1 MIISETPSASGG
13 WSLCAF
19 LKSHPAMTCRPAS
32 SDSLAANVLGA
43 VLRHISGAR
52 LEVNMLAPMLT
63 RWLPARWQIIA
74 LLPALAL
81 LAYGCGDTSPPTP
94 PVPTATP
101 TPINPQAILDD
112 CGRAMSELASFRFR
126 IEHDDDGG
134 TPLDQGMTL
143 TEASGSVE
151 NPDRLAVDFS
161 GTAGS
166 FAVKGSLI
174 AVGEDVY
181 MTNPL
186 SGEWH
191 AVSSALNPLEFFEPS
206 QGIADIL
213 SQVRDATLISHD
225 ASEYRIGGKIPAS
238 ALTPLFGETETQS
251 SVDVTLTI
259 DRANLYL
266 TRARLEGRIPPSEAY
281 GIARTI
287 TLSKFNE
294 QLDIAASLPP

>member
-1 MIISETPSASGG
+1 MITSETPSASGG

-19 LKSHPAMTCRPAS
+19 HKPRNAMYS
-32 SDSLAANVLGA
+32 VSIQVLG
-43 VLRHISGAR
+43 
-52 LEVNMLAPMLT
+52 
-63 RWLPARWQIIA
+63 IIA

-81 LAYGCGDTSPPTP
+81 LLYGCGDTSPPA
-94 PVPTATP
+94 PTATP
-101 TPINPQAILDD
+101 THINPQAILDD
-112 CGRAMSELASFRFR
+112 CGRAMSELASFRFH

-134 TPLDQGMTL
+134 TPLEQGMTL

-151 NPDRLAVDFS
+151 NPDSLTVDFN

-213 SQVRDATLISHD
+213 SQVRDAMLISHD
-225 ASEYRIGGKIPAS
+225 ATEYRVGGNLPAS
-238 ALTPLFGETETQS
+238 ALTPLFGEIETQS

-259 DRANLYL
+259 GRADLYL
-266 TRARLEGRIPPSEAY
+266 TRARLEGRITPSEAD

-294 QLDIAASLPP
+294 QVDIVAPDGG

>member
-1 MIISETPSASGG
+1 
-13 WSLCAF
+13 
-19 LKSHPAMTCRPAS
+19 
-32 SDSLAANVLGA
+32 
-43 VLRHISGAR
+43 
-52 LEVNMLAPMLT
+52 MLAPMLT

-81 LAYGCGDTSPPTP
+81 LTYLPYGCSETSPPAT

-112 CGRAMSELASFRFR
+112 CARAMSELASFRFR

-143 TEASGSVE
+143 TEASGGVE
-151 NPDRLAVDFS
+151 NPDRLTVDFS

-225 ASEYRIGGKIPAS
+225 AAEYRIGGKLPAS

-251 SVDVTLTI
+251 TVDVTLTI
-259 DRANLYL
+259 DSADLYL
-266 TRARLEGRIPPSEAY
+266 TRARLEGRITPNEAD
-281 GIARTI
+281 GIVRAI
-287 TLSKFNE
+287 TLSGFDGPV
-294 QLDIAASLPP
+294 DIAAPDGG

>member
-19 LKSHPAMTCRPAS
+19 LKSHPAMYS
-32 SDSLAANVLGA
+32 VSIQVVG
-43 VLRHISGAR
+43 
-52 LEVNMLAPMLT
+52 
-63 RWLPARWQIIA
+63 IIA

-81 LAYGCGDTSPPTP
+81 LLYGCGDTSPPTLP
-94 PVPTATP
+94 APTATP
-101 TPINPQAILDD
+101 TPLNPQAILDD
-112 CGRAMSELASFRFR
+112 CGRAMSELASFRFH

-174 AVGEDVY
+174 ALGEDVY

-191 AVSSALNPLEFFEPS
+191 TVSSALNPLEFFDPS
-206 QGIADIL
+206 GGIADIL
-213 SQVRDATLISHD
+213 SQVRDATLISRD
-225 ASEYRIGGKIPAS
+225 AIEYSYRRQAPRLRAHPPVRRDRGPRAS
-238 ALTPLFGETETQS
+238 SML
-251 SVDVTLTI
+251 
-259 DRANLYL
+259 R
-266 TRARLEGRIPPSEAY
+266 
-281 GIARTI
+281 
-287 TLSKFNE
+287 
-294 QLDIAASLPP
+294 

>member
-1 MIISETPSASGG
+1 MVEPI
-13 WSLCAF
+13 
-19 LKSHPAMTCRPAS
+19 
-32 SDSLAANVLGA
+32 LA
-43 VLRHISGAR
+43 
-52 LEVNMLAPMLT
+52 
-63 RWLPARWQIIA
+63 RWLVKA
-74 LLPALAL
+74 LIPALVL
-81 LAYGCGDTSPPTP
+81 LIYGCGDTSPSAA
-94 PVPTATP
+94 PVPTSTP

-112 CGRAMSELASFRFR
+112 CGRAMSELASLRFH

-134 TPLDQGMTL
+134 TPLAQGMTL

-151 NPDRLAVDFS
+151 NPDKLAVDFS

-191 AVSSALNPLEFFEPS
+191 AVSSELSPLQFFDPS
-206 QGIADIL
+206 GGIADIL
-213 SQVRDATLISHD
+213 AQVRDATLISHD
-225 ASEYRIGGKIPAS
+225 AVEYRIGGTLPAT

-251 SVDVTLTI
+251 SVNVTLTI
-259 DRANLYL
+259 DRADLYL
-266 TRARLEGRIPPSEAY
+266 TRVRLEGRITPNEAD
-281 GIARTI
+281 GITRTI

-294 QLDIAASLPP
+294 QVDIATPDGG